1 MLASIL
7 PGCIPLEYQVTLFE
21 FFLSVLPVKSLLD
34 LLLMIVGS
42 VQDLFS
48 DLLHFHHLMNP
59 SDHMVRFSFKVLE
72 EIHHR

>member
-1 MLASIL
+1 VFALFLS
-7 PGCIPLEYQVTLFE
+7 GCIPFEHQVILFE

-42 VQDLFS
+42 VPDLFS

-59 SDHMVRFSFKVLE
+59 SEHVVRFSFKVLE
-72 EIHHR
+72 EIRHR